1 MYPELNNPEHWFMS
15 ISPEGIGFLG
25 MILNIS
31 LALIIS
37 SFTKPPP
44 EDVVKMVER
53 IRLPQ

>member
-1 MYPELNNPEHWFMS
+1 MS